1 MKFRL
6 FAMLATLAVFL
17 VADTGSAQQPS
28 SWNIQGRPI
37 SYQDP
42 ALTPDPAAAAGA
54 QDDTPPQ
61 PAQETPAAAG
71 AAPMIDAGPAP
82 GWIPYEGDPVPMG
95 NCFGASPAVPD
106 YGPGSAEDVMDAGS
120 AHVTVILPEAA
131 KFFVNGDPTA
141 STGETRYFVVKC
153 MDNGKQYKFEF
164 RAEMENAAKVK
175 LEIKKTEM
183 LSAGASITLYFGG
196 GVEACQ
202 GPWKKVPKDPKEGEG
217 GGEGAAAPAPAAG

>member
-1 MKFRL
+1 MKVRL
-6 FAMLATLAVFL
+6 FAMLATMAVVLA
-17 VADTGSAQQPS
+17 ADIGAAQQPS

-42 ALTPDPAAAAGA
+42 AAAAGV
-54 QDDTPPQ
+54 QDDLPPQ
-61 PAQETPAAAG
+61 PAQETPAAAS
-71 AAPMIDAGPAP
+71 APPMIDAGSAP
-82 GWIPYEGDPVPMG
+82 GWIPYEGEQMPMG
-95 NCFGASPAVPD
+95 NCYGEPAVPD
-106 YGPGSAEDVMDAGS
+106 YGPGSAEDVMEAGS

-153 MDNGKQYKFEF
+153 MDNDQQYKFEF

-183 LSAGASITLYFGG
+183 LSAGASVTLYFGG
-196 GVEACQ
+196 GVDACK
-202 GPWKKVPKDPKEGEG
+202 GPWKKVEEKKEGD
-217 GGEGAAAPAPAAG
+217 GAADPAAPAPAAG